1 MKSHFAFRFAFRTLV
16 LAIAASGAA
25 SVLAAGIDDAR
36 GDFLPTYTA
45 SRGGDLDVLSASVAY
60 DPGADLF
67 FFSGT
72 FAAAVG
78 TTPSA
83 FYVWGL
89 DRGQGTERF
98 NSGAIP
104 VGAGVTFDSVVIFR
118 PDGSTAVNRFS
129 DPATMLSGAFS
140 AAGSTLTGQIA
151 GSLLPSTGFDK
162 SSYTWNLWP
171 RDALAAGNAQIA
183 DFAPDASN
191 AAVMAVP
198 EPETYALFAAGLTCL
213 AWVSRRRRTAA

>member
-1 MKSHFAFRFAFRTLV
+1 MKMQFASQALW
-16 LAIAASGAA
+16 LAAVACGAGVAGAA
-25 SVLAAGIDDAR
+25 PVIDPSN
-36 GDFLPTYTA
+36 DFLATY
-45 SRGGDLDVLSASVAY
+45 RGARAGDLDVLSSFVTY
-60 DPGADLF
+60 NTRNDTF

-72 FAAAVG
+72 FAAPVG

-89 DRGQGTERF
+89 DRGHGTERF
-98 NSGAIP
+98 NTGATP
-104 VGAGVTFDSVVIFR
+104 VGAGVLFDSVVIFR
-118 PDGSTAVNRFS
+118 QNGTTTVNRFT
-129 DPATMLSGAFS
+129 DPATV
-140 AAGSTLTGQIA
+140 LTGALSFAGDTVSGSIA

-191 AAVMAVP
+191 AAVGVVS
-198 EPETYALFAAGLTCL
+198 EPHGYALVGLAL
-213 AWVSRRRRTAA
+213 GGMAWVSRRRVARSA